1 MWREIIN
8 VLQAYHPLP
17 DMLSNPYLAIVFFA
31 TYSFMGWLLETVYR
45 SAQQRQF
52 VNAGFLYGPF
62 VSLYGFGAFFVLGIN
77 HLLNTWP
84 IPLKIIPFAILAT
97 ILEYITGYLF
107 ERLFGLKLWDYS
119 RNKFNLHG
127 RVCLLFSLL
136 WSILALVFVTI
147 IHPVTSFVIAQIE
160 ESLFRPMAIVFVSYI
175 SLDFIFSVFS
185 LASFQNAVRRLYQ
198 EYLSLNSDERE
209 AIFKRFRR
217 PLRAFPHLGR
227 YIDRSINHDIKRRA
241 SRALAAMR
249 SKIAESIEGRRPM
262 EQEFHN
268 IVRDIYEHSE
278 FRKLKGFYH
287 HNSSIY
293 EHAMAVSYLSYKICK
308 VLGLDYHSAARG
320 AMMHDFFLYDWRN
333 HDEPDLPRETFHG
346 PAHPKIALANAQK
359 HFSLNP
365 IERDIIIKHMW
376 PLTPVPPRFRES
388 FVVTFADKYLSSKEF
403 FDEFRKRRQKN
414 NGVSAST
421 RRANPSRAAKKRRQ
435 KRYKLHHE

>member
-8 VLQAYHPLP
+8 ILQAYYPEP
-17 DMLSNPYLAIVFFA
+17 DILNNPYLAVVFFA

-62 VSLYGFGAFFVLGIN
+62 VSLYGFGAFFVLGID
-77 HLLNTWP
+77 HFLHTCP
-84 IPLKIIPFAILAT
+84 IPLKIIPFAIFAT

-119 RNKFNLHG
+119 QNKFNLHG

-136 WSILALVFVTI
+136 WSILALVFVTV
-147 IHPVTSFVIAQIE
+147 IHPITSFIIAQID
-160 ESLFRPMAIVFVSYI
+160 ESVFRPMALVFASYI
-175 SLDFIFSVFS
+175 CADFIFSIFS
-185 LASFQNAVRRLYQ
+185 LASFRNAVRRLYR

-227 YIDRSINHDIKRRA
+227 YIDRSINHDIKTRA
-241 SRALAAMR
+241 SRALATMR

-268 IVRDIYEHSE
+268 IVRDIYENNE
-278 FRKLKGFYH
+278 FKKLKGFYH

-320 AMMHDFFLYDWRN
+320 AMMHDFFLYDWRT
-333 HDEPDLPRETFHG
+333 HDEPDLPRGTFHG
-346 PAHPKIALANAQK
+346 PAHPKIALTNAQK

-414 NGVSAST
+414 IGMSGSPGH
-421 RRANPSRAAKKRRQ
+421 ANPSRASKKRRR
-435 KRYKLHHE
+435 KRTSAAS